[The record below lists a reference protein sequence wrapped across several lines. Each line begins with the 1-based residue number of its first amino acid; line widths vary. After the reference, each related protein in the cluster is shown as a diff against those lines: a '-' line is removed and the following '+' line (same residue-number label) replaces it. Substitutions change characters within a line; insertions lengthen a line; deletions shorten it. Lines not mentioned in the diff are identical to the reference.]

1 MPSIITQAPV
11 RNQAFYMDFATFQAE
26 DELFMAPTNYLKANS
41 AAFNQLLDL
50 QLGADPTAG
59 QSDENP
65 IVLDGVSKVDFE
77 RFLGVAVAAN
87 YQGEPP
93 VALGIPYWL
102 SVLKLANLWGFNDL
116 RRKAIGAIS
125 SGELSIM
132 ERLSYGRLLKVE
144 KWVAQG
150 YTELVDRREM
160 MTEAEVGQIGWNAM
174 LKICKLREEFY
185 SLKQSA
191 SGPQASTVHSPVTS
205 ASAVRQAFAVE
216 LEEIRAVAHALMVP
230 VAGNSGDSDL
240 GSEPDART

>member
-1 MPSIITQAPV
+1 M
-11 RNQAFYMDFATFQAE
+11 
-26 DELFMAPTNYLKANS
+26 
-41 AAFNQLLDL
+41 
-50 QLGADPTAG
+50 
-59 QSDENP
+59 
-65 IVLDGVSKVDFE
+65 
-77 RFLGVAVAAN
+77 
-87 YQGEPP
+87 
-93 VALGIPYWL
+93 ALGIPYWL

-191 SGPQASTVHSPVTS
+191 SGSSSISSARLRFLTSPLLFRTS
-205 ASAVRQAFAVE
+205 SLHRSFT
-216 LEEIRAVAHALMVP
+216 RY
-230 VAGNSGDSDL
+230 
-240 GSEPDART
+240 